1 MKIKIFLQSWSSIIT
16 NSSSETFCVISSED
30 KETIKVVTDYLNSF
44 LPYKVNY
51 VDSDKTT
58 YSIWFTINYG
68 EDSHEIGC
76 NMYSLIKKLLEEHF
90 PGNNNFVVENGDDY
104 N

>member
-1 MKIKIFLQSWSSIIT
+1 M
-16 NSSSETFCVISSED
+16 
-30 KETIKVVTDYLNSF
+30 
-44 LPYKVNY
+44 
-51 VDSDKTT
+51 DSDKTT

-90 PGNNNFVVENGDDY
+90 PGNNNFIVENGDDY